1 MNKTLQWI
9 LTIAIGLVI
18 ISLAW
23 PIASFSLFGTAEGTS
38 IFSIDYAIAFLLM
51 IIPLFVVGLLA
62 VSTYRGVT
70 KWVYAGY
77 GLATIEM
84 LVLAGLV
91 FSSLPFTIF
100 VIGIL
105 FVSATS
111 VYGLVQ
117 LKKER

>member
-38 IFSIDYAIAFLLM
+38 IFSIDYAVAFLLV
-51 IIPLFVVGLLA
+51 ILPLLVVALLA
-62 VSTYRGVT
+62 VATYRGVT
-70 KWVYAGY
+70 QWVYIGY
-77 GLATIEM
+77 GLATVEM

-91 FSSLPFTIF
+91 FGSLPFTVF

-105 FVSATS
+105 LVSGTS
-111 VYGLVQ
+111 IYGLVQ
-117 LKKER
+117 LRK